1 MFETIKKTL
10 GIQTE
15 ADKLKAVAAREAE
28 TQERIN
34 VLCAYFYRTS
44 VPGELKWKAAQALTA
59 HRYDIVAIDY
69 IDGVLTADFV
79 NGDRLRQKI
88 A

>member
-1 MFETIKKTL
+1 MFNSIRKAL

-15 ADKLKAVAAREAE
+15 AEKMAAAAAREAE

-44 VPGELKWKAAQALTA
+44 LPGELKWKAAKAIEA
-59 HRYDIVAIDY
+59 HRYDIMSIDY
-69 IDGVLTADFV
+69 VDGVLTADFAD
-79 NGDRLRQKI
+79 GRHLRQKI